1 MDRDWNKYRPYLLDY
16 VNMITEPSKGKD
28 MYICPLCGS
37 GTGSNHTG
45 AFHLKDNNTKWKCYS
60 CEEPRN
66 EKGQNVYGD
75 IYDLYR
81 LKNNC
86 DLNEAYDKIAL
97 LFTGETPRTVPTKK
111 ETNKQHE
118 SIIDFEKW
126 HEALLHNREALE
138 YLKARRITQETINRH
153 KLGLKNELINEE
165 WKNCIIIPMN
175 EKGYIRRAINDK
187 SFKRY
192 NKNVVMSII
201 DCVTHE
207 KEPIF
212 IVEGWANA
220 FTLEQM
226 GYNAISL
233 NGSGDNNITMA
244 LDYAKGKDNAF
255 ICMIDDDKKE
265 QNEKLYEMLKE
276 QGNRTMKFDYDMIDR
291 HFYGEKKDV
300 NDYYASEDKLERTH
314 INRIVNEANEKAQK
328 LALEPLNDNKEA
340 NILEDDKNA
349 HTANMDAKNLG
360 NIFENSRYDYYNSF
374 LYDKQKQKGK
384 VVSTGFPM
392 FDKTIGGGLTPGLY
406 IVGAVSSLGKTT
418 FCMNIA
424 ENLAEQ
430 GEKVLFFNLE
440 MSTLE
445 MFTKSLS
452 RNIGRRK
459 ETAQGKIN
467 SVSAKDIRFNNVTE
481 KQAKEVEEARKNV
494 SETIGKNMHVI
505 ECNFGMTAD
514 DITSTIENYIKQYNE
529 TPIVFIDYMQI
540 IKPSRENIA
549 DKQNVDDIASK
560 LKRLQLKYNLI
571 MFVVSSFN
579 RSSYLYP
586 IDYESFKE
594 SGSIEYCSDVLWG
607 LQLEEVNKLTGKDDA
622 MGKVAKREALKK
634 AKAEKPR
641 MIQLVCLKHRS
652 YEPNYYQ
659 NFSYFSNCDLYEERT
674 TKVDKKI
681 YKPQEKQKTNKEE
694 YLII

>member
-16 VNMITEPSKGKD
+16 VNMITKPSRDKD
-28 MYICPLCGS
+28 MYVCPLCGS
-37 GTGSNHTG
+37 GTHANATG

-66 EKGQNVYGD
+66 EKGQSVYGD

-86 DLNEAYDKIAL
+86 DLNEAYDNIAL
-97 LFTGETPRTVPTKK
+97 LFTGEKPRSVPTKK
-111 ETNKQHE
+111 ESNKQYE

-187 SFKRY
+187 KFKRY

-265 QNEKLYEMLKE
+265 ENETLYQELKD
-276 QGNRTMKFDYDMIDR
+276 QGNKAMKFDYDMIDR

-314 INRIVNEANEKAQK
+314 INRIIKEADEKAK
-328 LALEPLNDNKEA
+328 DLILEPQNDKKGTNTLEKEK
-340 NILEDDKNA
+340 DA
-349 HTANMDAKNLG
+349 HTANMSVKEQGTSNNNITINLAKYKRLNYST
-360 NIFENSRYDYYNSF
+360 NIFDNEAIYEPI
-374 LYDKQKQKGK
+374 
-384 VVSTGFPM
+384 STGFNEL
-392 FDKTIGGGLTPGLY
+392 DKRLGGGLYSGITIL
-406 IVGAVSSLGKTT
+406 GAPSSLGKTT
-418 FCMNIA
+418 FAMNIA
-424 ENLAEQ
+424 ENIASS
-430 GEKVLFFNLE
+430 KKHVLYFSLE
-440 MSTLE
+440 MTERQMYSKALA
-445 MFTKSLS
+445 
-452 RNIGRRK
+452 RK
-459 ETAQGKIN
+459 TAQMFYSNYPLNAPSASKISRLRLTKEQLNQVEQARIELDETSGEYMTVIPGKEPLNVNNIIEYIEDY
-467 SVSAKDIRFNNVTE
+467 KEIYNVTP
-481 KQAKEVEEARKNV
+481 V
-494 SETIGKNMHVI
+494 
-505 ECNFGMTAD
+505 
-514 DITSTIENYIKQYNE
+514 
-529 TPIVFIDYMQI
+529 VFIDYLQI
-540 IKPSRENIA
+540 IEATSLYQK
-549 DKQNVDDIASK
+549 DIEKLNEIVSK
-560 LKRLQLKYNLI
+560 LKRLQLNNQELI
-571 MFVVSSFN
+571 LFIVSSFN
-579 RSSYLYP
+579 RKNYDKD
-586 IDYESFKE
+586 IEMEAFKG
-594 SGSIEYCSDVLWG
+594 SGNIEYTADVVLGLKLEKGTEIEEHKPRSIELY
-607 LQLEEVNKLTGKDDA
+607 
-622 MGKVAKREALKK
+622 ALKNRHGNK
-634 AKAEKPR
+634 EF
-641 MIQLVCLKHRS
+641 QT
-652 YEPNYYQ
+652 
-659 NFSYFSNCDLYEERT
+659 NFTYFSNCDYFERRALNPT
-674 TKVDKKI
+674 N
-681 YKPQEKQKTNKEE
+681 TNKSNIYSGKWSQEN
-694 YLII
+694 LR